1 MLEKSQNHNDALTLE
16 IKNLKISLAR
26 EHEETL
32 NTELNKLNLDLSEA
46 HENALKALKIDCEKE
61 QAQKLSDQAL
71 VIKSQVTTDME
82 KEFDLKMEK
91 VKSEQQSAVEKLQ
104 NEIQQIKIDS
114 EKQNE
119 RMTMRKS

>member
-61 QAQKLSDQAL
+61 
-71 VIKSQVTTDME
+71 
-82 KEFDLKMEK
+82 
-91 VKSEQQSAVEKLQ
+91 
-104 NEIQQIKIDS
+104 
-114 EKQNE
+114 
-119 RMTMRKS
+119 